1 MERYVWELTHSLV
14 RAGHRVKV
22 ICCEQSHAL
31 EVDPDDH
38 DRIEV
43 ISTGNIG
50 SPKPRWIYQLRFRRR
65 ADELISAMDTHDW
78 VIHSHERSLNHHV
91 TTFHS
96 ASLRSNA
103 PTLLDR
109 ISPRDRAWRRMEE
122 TELMAPSVK
131 KIFPVSYAMHET
143 LAALYPEVRTKLQKP
158 AFPGVGAEFH
168 TIERTDDGKT
178 IGFLGVEWQ
187 RKGLESLVEAVQ
199 IVRAEKPE
207 VRLLVAGCN
216 PASIQHLFQG
226 WGDGYE
232 LLGWIN
238 APDFYRQISILALPA
253 IVEPFGMV
261 AAEANACGLP
271 VVVSSQCG
279 IAPLITPGI
288 GSIIDSGDVTSLA
301 NACVSELSRK
311 EQPDSLGLDWDI
323 LAAQYS
329 AAYSE
334 ILSPKK

>member
-1 MERYVWELTHSLV
+1 M
-14 RAGHRVKV
+14 
-22 ICCEQSHAL
+22 
-31 EVDPDDH
+31 
-38 DRIEV
+38 
-43 ISTGNIG
+43 
-50 SPKPRWIYQLRFRRR
+50 
-65 ADELISAMDTHDW
+65 
-78 VIHSHERSLNHHV
+78 
-91 TTFHS
+91 
-96 ASLRSNA
+96 
-103 PTLLDR
+103 
-109 ISPRDRAWRRMEE
+109 
-122 TELMAPSVK
+122 
-131 KIFPVSYAMHET
+131 
-143 LAALYPEVRTKLQKP
+143 
-158 AFPGVGAEFH
+158 
-168 TIERTDDGKT
+168 
-178 IGFLGVEWQ
+178 EWQ

-261 AAEANACGLP
+261 VAEANACGLP

-279 IAPLITPGI
+279 IAPLITSDI
-288 GSIIDSGDVTSLA
+288 GSVINSGDVASLA

-311 EQPDSLGLDWDI
+311 DQPDSLGLDWDL
-323 LAAQYS
+323 LATQYV

-334 ILSPKK
+334 ILARKNDL